1 MDVVNTRHKNRQ
13 VYAQQAPHLPR
24 GTRRLATR
32 VSGQSDVIAST
43 LQQVPLF
50 STWPEET
57 MNILR
62 KAAELWRFDKGE
74 ALVAAGQKIDAVF
87 VLAKGSVTND
97 RTWPNGKHMM
107 TAVLRSHWPL
117 KIHAVWDGLE
127 APYGLTAREECIA
140 VLIPRPTFLEVVNKD
155 THLLNLVMNLVC
167 NQLRQEMI
175 AVQMK
180 TVFSL
185 RCQLA
190 LYLFYHAQTSFHTI
204 TADEMSAETVPMDVT
219 QDEFAAMLGC
229 SRQKVNGLMKEM
241 EREGI
246 IRRHGRLVEIADPL
260 LLMDAMEEDE
270 PLPAEMR
277 AFIAK
282 QRALPLTKPS
292 RKIDGKSLL
301 QK

>member
-1 MDVVNTRHKNRQ
+1 MDV
-13 VYAQQAPHLPR
+13 LC
-24 GTRRLATR
+24 
-32 VSGQSDVIAST
+32 D
-43 LQQVPLF
+43 
-50 STWPEET
+50 
-57 MNILR
+57 
-62 KAAELWRFDKGE
+62 AAALWRFDKGE
-74 ALVAAGQKIDAVF
+74 ALLTAGQEVDAVI
-87 VLAKGSVTND
+87 VLAKGSVTNE

-107 TAVLRSHWPL
+107 TAVLRTHWPL

-127 APYGLTAREECIA
+127 APYGLTAREKCVA
-140 VLIPRPTFLEVVNKD
+140 VLIPRSVFLEVVSQD
-155 THLLNLVMNLVC
+155 VHLLTQVMNLIC
-167 NQLRQEMI
+167 NQLRQEVI

-204 TADEMSAETVPMDVT
+204 TTDEMSAETVSMDVT

-229 SRQKVNGLMKEM
+229 SRQKVNGLMKTM

-270 PLPAEMR
+270 PLSLELRILIAE
-277 AFIAK
+277 
-282 QRALPLTKPS
+282 QRALILKNRVSSPSDQKP
-292 RKIDGKSLL
+292 
-301 QK
+301 